1 MSLIS
6 CLPHIEKKQS
16 HQFSNSQLL
25 GEGKRICESKRLRYG
40 QLYWIRQ
47 CEHIADQAHII
58 KSHFYIF
65 SYIYIENEYIYIYS
79 VFYEYNE
86 EDKI

>member
-1 MSLIS
+1 MDSFIGFANVNTLLIK
-6 CLPHIEKKQS
+6 HV
-16 HQFSNSQLL
+16 
-25 GEGKRICESKRLRYG
+25 
-40 QLYWIRQ
+40 
-47 CEHIADQAHII
+47 I

-65 SYIYIENEYIYIYS
+65 SYIYIENEYIYS

>member
-1 MSLIS
+1 MLTAYREETVSSIFKLSVIRGRQKN
-6 CLPHIEKKQS
+6 LWKQKVTVWTA
-16 HQFSNSQLL
+16 LL
-25 GEGKRICESKRLRYG
+25 D
-40 QLYWIRQ
+40 RQ